1 MIWQVFFLY
10 TSMLCK
16 TGDLR
21 VLLGIKVRRYTL
33 QQCACDCP
41 CVNHELQN
49 TYIKQLCCCS
59 ECVCVWWGGDY
70 WGFYQQMIRDNTSEC
85 SVICCFVFRA
95 LWKS

>member
-59 ECVCVWWGGDY
+59 ECVCVWWGGGLLGVLPAD
-70 WGFYQQMIRDNTSEC
+70 DP
-85 SVICCFVFRA
+85 
-95 LWKS
+95 